1 MFDLIEVIIKAEER
15 LSEVFYDLP
24 EIFLMPVINSFMTE
38 AVIIY
43 QWTGF
48 YMITASVM
56 KEFREE
62 NKIANA
68 FANIETVVISQN
80 CLFEVNIS
88 KVTLFSQG
96 RKTKYK
102 NY

>member
-1 MFDLIEVIIKAEER
+1 
-15 LSEVFYDLP
+15 
-24 EIFLMPVINSFMTE
+24 
-38 AVIIY
+38 
-43 QWTGF
+43 
-48 YMITASVM
+48 M
-56 KEFREE
+56 KGLREE
-62 NKIANA
+62 SKIANA

>member
-1 MFDLIEVIIKAEER
+1 M
-15 LSEVFYDLP
+15 SEVFYDPP
-24 EIFLMPVINSFMTE
+24 EIFLMPVINSFMAE
-38 AVIIY
+38 AIIIY

-56 KEFREE
+56 KGLREE
-62 NKIANA
+62 SKIANA

>member
-62 NKIANA
+62 NK

>member
-43 QWTGF
+43 
-48 YMITASVM
+48 
-56 KEFREE
+56 
-62 NKIANA
+62 
-68 FANIETVVISQN
+68 
-80 CLFEVNIS
+80 
-88 KVTLFSQG
+88 
-96 RKTKYK
+96 
-102 NY
+102 